1 MQLIAA
7 MLLFVVCFGA
17 GPGAIPWLITSEL
30 FTQAPRSSAIAVAT
44 LVNWLG
50 NLVVG
55 FTFPLIADALG
66 DYSFLPFAAATALF
80 AALLAYYLPE
90 TKGEAVDHVVARLNG
105 RGVWRKGLWRRKR
118 RASAQGYE
126 SF

>member
-1 MQLIAA
+1 
-7 MLLFVVCFGA
+7 MLLFVVCFGV

-30 FTQAPRSSAIAVAT
+30 FTQAPRSAAIAVAT

-66 DYSFLPFAAATALF
+66 DYSFLPFVVATSLF
-80 AALLAYYLPE
+80 TVLLFYYLPE
-90 TKGEAVDHVVARLNG
+90 TKGESVDQVVARLN
-105 RGVWRKGLWRRKR
+105 RGSVWRKGLWKSSTHHYARTD
-118 RASAQGYE
+118 
-126 SF
+126 